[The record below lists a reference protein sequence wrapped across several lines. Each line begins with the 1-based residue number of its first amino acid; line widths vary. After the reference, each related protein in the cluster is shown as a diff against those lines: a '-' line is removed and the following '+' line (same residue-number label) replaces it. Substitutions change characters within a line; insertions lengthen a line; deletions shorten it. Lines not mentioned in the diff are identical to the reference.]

1 MLKPF
6 QYAMLYNELLAKNYI
21 LVNNPVE
28 YQNCHYLPDSLLFIN
43 NCTPK
48 TIYQKINNEKNI
60 ELLLK
65 RAAVYEGKPVII
77 KDYVKSE
84 KHYWKIACFVENS
97 NDTIKLRESIK
108 NFISLREN
116 AFNEGIVLREF
127 VELENIAVHSKSGMP
142 LSVEFRLFFFN
153 NEILDIFDC
162 WEEGNYIIEKPDIN
176 FFIELAK
183 SVKSNFFTM
192 DIAKKKDGE
201 YIVMELGD
209 GQVAGIPL
217 CCNKNEFYSNLM
229 DRMTL

>member
-6 QYAMLYNELLAKNYI
+6 QYTKLYNELLRKNYI

-48 TIYQKINNEKNI
+48 TIYQKIDNEDNI
-60 ELLLK
+60 EFLLK
-65 RAAVYEGKPVII
+65 RAEVFEGKPVII

-84 KHYWKIACFVENS
+84 KHYWKTACFVENS

-108 NFISLREN
+108 FFISLREN

-127 VELENIAVHSKSGMP
+127 VELENLSVHSKCGMP

-153 NEILDIFDC
+153 NELLDIFDY
-162 WEEGNYIIEKPDIN
+162 WEEGDYKIEKPDIN

-183 SVKSNFFTM
+183 SVTSNFFTM
-192 DIAKKKDGE
+192 DIAKKKDDE

-209 GQVAGIPL
+209 GQVAGIPEKV
-217 CCNKNEFYSNLM
+217 NKFDFYEKLGNC
-229 DRMTL
+229 